1 MSTMYN
7 SNRFVDI
14 KGTIPKTDCMYS
26 TERFVNSES
35 CKNNNNNTVKDLSNC
50 ENQLNEAIVKRKMGS
65 LEKEMDRCLV
75 SVDKEVLNK
84 ALNKAKSAPKAKKQE
99 KLFGDNLVS
108 KLDIVFQINPMYNPK
123 LLLKTISSLINAGKS
138 VTVRQH
144 LHSSVPLSSAQKSVS
159 YFEKLMKEAGN
170 IKIDRNPGRSST
182 TNDFIFSFL
191 ITESLPSF
199 LNIDATIHSANFA
212 SIHGDVDCARMIF
225 ELAGGCQL
233 TEEDYYWSDLI
244 GEALDESSLMK
255 SVKGQVM
262 KNCSFGGFA
271 EICKGVL

>member
-1 MSTMYN
+1 MGLISRVSSRTY
-7 SNRFVDI
+7 RKKEIFT
-14 KGTIPKTDCMYS
+14 KK
-26 TERFVNSES
+26 VN
-35 CKNNNNNTVKDLSNC
+35 NLSNC
-50 ENQLNEAIVKRKMGS
+50 ENQLDEAILKRKMGN

-75 SVDKEVLNK
+75 SVDKQVLSK
-84 ALNKAKSAPKAKKQE
+84 ALNNAKSAPKAQKKPE
-99 KLFGDNLVS
+99 KLYGDNLVS
-108 KLDIVFQINPMYNPK
+108 KLDIVFQINPMHNPK
-123 LLLKTISSLINAGKS
+123 LLLKTISSIINAGKS

-159 YFEKLMKEAGN
+159 YFEKLIKETGN
-170 IKIDRNPGRSST
+170 IKIDKNPGRSST

-212 SIHGDVDCARMIF
+212 SIHGDVDCARMVF

-244 GEALDESSLMK
+244 GEALNESSLMK
-255 SVKGQVM
+255 AVKGQAM
-262 KNCSFGGFA
+262 KNCNTGGFA
-271 EICKGVL
+271 EICKGAL